1 MVPELNERS
10 EAILRYIVDAYM
22 DTGEPVGSRTIS
34 RKLGLNLSAATIRN
48 VMADLESEGLLCAPH
63 TSAGRMP
70 TQKGLRFYVDGLM
83 QIGDLTQDERQ
94 QIEVRCK
101 TAGHSMESLFDQA
114 STMLAGLSSAAGLVV
129 APKIDKPL
137 RQIQF
142 VQLDPRRVL
151 VVMVMENGL
160 VENRVMETDHDA
172 APANL
177 IAAAN
182 YLNSRLAGKTLREAR
197 QLIMTEIATQK
208 AQLDE
213 ITAKLVQRGIA
224 LDPSGT
230 PEGHIIV
237 RGQSKLLAD
246 VRAIEDL
253 EKARLLL
260 SALEEQE
267 TMARLLEAT
276 QSADGV
282 QIFIGT
288 ENKMFEHSG
297 WSMVISP
304 YKNQE
309 NRIVGAIGVIG
320 PTRLNYS
327 RVIPIL
333 DYTAKVVER
342 ILGS

>member
-1 MVPELNERS
+1 MITELNERA
-10 EAILRYIVDAYM
+10 ETVLRYIVDTYM

-34 RKLGLNLSAATIRN
+34 RHPGLNLSPATIRN
-48 VMADLESEGLLCAPH
+48 VMADLENEGLLCAPH

-83 QIGDLTQDERQ
+83 EIGDLTQDERQ

-129 APKIDKPL
+129 APKSDKPL

-151 VVMVMENGL
+151 VVMVLENGL
-160 VENRVMETDHDA
+160 VENRVMETDCD
-172 APANL
+172 APAASL
-177 IAAAN
+177 AAASN
-182 YLNSRLAGKTLREAR
+182 YLNSRVAGRTLAEAR
-197 QLIMTEIATQK
+197 RIIALEITSHK

-213 ITAKLVQRGIA
+213 LTATLVQRGIA
-224 LDPSGT
+224 LSPSGSS
-230 PEGHIIV
+230 EGHIIV
-237 RGQSKLLAD
+237 RGQSRLLAD
-246 VRAIEDL
+246 VKAVEDL
-253 EKARLLL
+253 ERARALLT
-260 SALEEQE
+260 ALEEQE
-267 TMARLLEAT
+267 TMGHLLEAT

-282 QIFIGT
+282 QIYIGT

-304 YKNQE
+304 YKSRE

-327 RVIPIL
+327 RVIPLL
-333 DYTAKVVER
+333 DYTAKVMEK